1 MAMFLDINYLAALI
15 VVLTLH
21 EYSHAWLANRLGDPT
36 PERNGRL
43 SLNPIRHLDLFGTVM
58 LFIAGIGWGKPVPI
72 NPRNFKNP
80 GRDEALTALAGPAM
94 NLMIAL
100 VVAIFVNYM
109 PTNFLSG
116 FLDATLDLSLV
127 LFLFNLLPF
136 PPLDGSKFL
145 ILFVPVKWR
154 ARYQAFMNKSMPYFL
169 IFMVVDLYFLKNVFG
184 FSLVWTVVSTVFF
197 WLKTAI
203 LVVV

>member
-1 MAMFLDINYLAALI
+1 MFLDINYLAALI

-21 EYSHAWLANRLGDPT
+21 EFSHAWVANRLGDPT

-43 SLNPIRHLDLFGTVM
+43 SLNPLRHLDLLGTLM

-72 NPRNFKNP
+72 NPRNFTNP
-80 GRDEALTALAGPAM
+80 GRDEAVTALAGPIM
-94 NLMIAL
+94 NLMLAL

-109 PTNFLSG
+109 PANFLSE
-116 FLDATLDLSLV
+116 FFAAALDLSLV

-136 PPLDGSKFL
+136 APLDGSKFL
-145 ILFVPVKWR
+145 ILLVPLSKR
-154 ARYQAFMNKSMPYFL
+154 AKYQIFMNKSMPYFL
-169 IFMVVDLYFLKNVFG
+169 VFMVFDLYFLNNIFG
-184 FSLVWTVVSTVFF
+184 FSLVWALISTVFF

>member
-1 MAMFLDINYLAALI
+1 MFLDINYLLALI
-15 VVLTLH
+15 AVLTLH
-21 EYSHAWLANRLGDPT
+21 EFSHAWVANRLGDVT

-43 SLNPIRHLDLFGTVM
+43 SLNPLRHLDLLGTLM

-80 GRDEALTALAGPAM
+80 GRDEALTALAGPLM

-109 PTNFLSG
+109 PLNFTSG
-116 FLDATLDLSLV
+116 FFDATLDLSLV

-136 PPLDGSKFL
+136 APLDGSKFL
-145 ILFVPVKWR
+145 ILFVPISKR
-154 ARYQAFMNKSMPYFL
+154 ANYQAFMNKSMPYFL
-169 IFMVVDLYFLKNVFG
+169 ILMVVDLYFLNHVFG
-184 FSLVWTVVSTVFF
+184 FSLVWTVISTIFF